1 MLPQENE
8 GSGAGPLVTEVLKKE
23 GKDSLLFTCV
33 SHDVREGQ
41 WLPQHY
47 EAHLC
52 ATELTAGP
60 DKADK
65 VLYPV
70 GLECEEQEIWSQVQE
85 SSALPGGMD
94 FCLSVCSPSLGVPAI

>member
-23 GKDSLLFTCV
+23 GKDSLLFTCF
-33 SHDVREGQ
+33 SHDVRE
-41 WLPQHY
+41 
-47 EAHLC
+47 AHLC
-52 ATELTAGP
+52 AAELTAGP
-60 DKADK
+60 DKADE

-70 GLECEEQEIWSQVQE
+70 GLECEDQEIWSQVQE

-94 FCLSVCSPSLGVPAI
+94 FRLSVCSPSLGVPAI